1 MDYFIRKCPHCKM
14 MVFLA
19 KEEFNCKIYRHGVL
33 KETYVQIDPHLP
45 KEECDRLARENLI
58 IGCGKP
64 FMILNENGQIILK
77 KCDYI

>member
-1 MDYFIRKCPHCKM
+1 MDYFIRKCPHCNM

-19 KEEFNCKIYRHGVL
+19 KKEFNCKIYRHGVL
-33 KETYVQIDPHLP
+33 KKNFKQIDPHLP
-45 KEECDRLARENLI
+45 KEDCDRLVRENLI

-64 FMILNENGQIILK
+64 FRVIEENGKISIE